1 MPQAVTRSREPVGGG
16 EGRVER
22 CRRTHTPRRE
32 DGAMS
37 DPKNANQD
45 DANEAEELPD
55 GAGPTSETTPEGGDE
70 DQFQG

>member
-1 MPQAVTRSREPVGGG
+1 
-16 EGRVER
+16 
-22 CRRTHTPRRE
+22 
-32 DGAMS
+32 MS